1 MKAAIWTGA
10 GSIELGEVPVPAIGG
25 DDVLIDVKAAGV
37 CGTDLTIYQGKFPKD
52 RSKPPLVLGHEFSGT
67 VAVLGKN
74 AAAGKNAAFG
84 KHAGADRGGGRG
96 LEAGDRVVVDPLISC
111 GKCYACVMGAP
122 HVCLSLKLIGVDIDG
137 GFAPHVRASASRV
150 HRLPEGLSFEEGAM
164 VEPLAVAVHAIR
176 RSGMKVGDG
185 VLVTGGGP
193 IGILAALAARSA
205 GARALV
211 VSEIQEFRLKLL
223 RELGLTGFNPLAG
236 GSGNTP
242 GAGSAGGTRELVEE
256 HFGGVGPDVVIELT
270 GTDAGMQQAIESV
283 RFRGTIVA
291 IGLTKGVT
299 GLDTRRVV
307 FGEVTMT
314 GSRVYSPVDI
324 ETSIDLIASG
334 KVNVRPLIKIF
345 RLEEAPS
352 LFRKM
357 AAGEGNLMKAIFLLG
372 EG

>member
-1 MKAAIWTGA
+1 MKAAIWTEA
-10 GSIELGEVPVPAIGG
+10 GSIEIGEVPVPAIGG
-25 DDVLIDVKAAGV
+25 GDLLIDVKAAGV

-67 VAVLGKN
+67 VAAVGKSE
-74 AAAGKNAAFG
+74 ASGKYPG
-84 KHAGADRGGGRG
+84 DSGGAGRG
-96 LEAGDRVVVDPLISC
+96 LEVGDRVVVDPLVSC
-111 GKCYACVMGAP
+111 GTCYACVMGAP

-137 GFAPHVRASASRV
+137 GFAPHVKASAARV

-176 RSGMKVGDG
+176 RSGMKVGDR

-236 GSGNTP
+236 GW
-242 GAGSAGGTRELVEE
+242 GARTGVAGGAASTRALVEE

-270 GTDAGMQQAIESV
+270 GTEAGMQQAIDSI
-283 RFRGTIVA
+283 RFRGKIVA
-291 IGLTKGVT
+291 IGLTKGASR
-299 GLDTRRVV
+299 LDTRRVV
-307 FGEVTMT
+307 FGEVTVT
-314 GSRVYSPVDI
+314 GSRVYAPVDI

-334 KVNVRPLIKIF
+334 KVMVGALIKTF

-357 AAGEGNLMKAIFLLG
+357 ASGEGNLMKAIFLLEDG
-372 EG
+372 